1 MTIILNEAVSIN
13 NILGKFTEQKLP
25 IKLSYKLMKIL
36 SELEPELQ
44 FYQTKLQELIDSCA
58 EKNADGSIVYT
69 DNNESIK
76 LIPEKSQEFTTQY
89 NELFNMEIEINDF
102 NFTLDEL
109 ENLELTPK
117 ELFVLNSYIVDTE

>member
-1 MTIILNEAVSIN
+1 
-13 NILGKFTEQKLP
+13 
-25 IKLSYKLMKIL
+25 MKIL

-58 EKNADGSIVYT
+58 EKNTDGSIVYT

-117 ELFVLNSYIVDTE
+117 ELFVLNSYIVNTE

>member
-25 IKLSYKLMKIL
+25 IKLSYKIMKIL

-58 EKNADGSIVYT
+58 EKNTDGSIVYT